1 MDNFFELLFI
11 LFLIFSFLAPLF
23 KKKTE
28 NNKPAEKKGP
38 QDNNYQTDSQT
49 TNSYEEKDQEDY
61 DILREIEGMFNKN
74 AESRIPEEKEM
85 TVTQQPTEADENA
98 GLVTPEEKNLQKE
111 EHTEQTEW
119 HRLTDKTDYSREDAL
134 LQEEA
139 ERFEKYLNP
148 NKEINFVKQNI
159 LATIRNPESLKEY
172 FVISE
177 ILGKPKGFEF

>member
-1 MDNFFELLFI
+1 MDNFFEVLFI

-23 KKKTE
+23 KKKPE
-28 NNKPAEKKGP
+28 SNKPARKEEP
-38 QDNNYQTDSQT
+38 PDSNYQTDSQAV
-49 TNSYEEKDQEDY
+49 NSYEEKGQEDY

-74 AESRIPEEKEM
+74 AESRTPVEKET
-85 TVTQQPTEADENA
+85 TVMQQASEADENA

-134 LQEEA
+134 LLEEA

-148 NKEINFVKQNI
+148 NKEINTVKQNI
-159 LATIRNPESLKEY
+159 LATIKNPESLKEY

>member
-28 NNKPAEKKGP
+28 SDKPVRKEEP
-38 QDNNYQTDSQT
+38 PDNNYQTDSQAANT
-49 TNSYEEKDQEDY
+49 YEEKGQEDY

-74 AESRIPEEKEM
+74 TELKTPVEKET
-85 TVTQQPTEADENA
+85 TVMQQASEADENE

-148 NKEINFVKQNI
+148 NKETNIVKQNI
-159 LATIRNPESLKEY
+159 LATIKNPESLKEY